1 MMKNNHASRLNR
13 SWKPIVSLTCGTLL
27 CVLSLSARNNKS
39 VSVKIFAQK
48 VVDDALA
55 AHPEIAALELS
66 ATPPNK
72 TACVTIASSDPKE
85 IGEKCDKE
93 VVTAMK
99 TNSPFVERET
109 EEGKKIFAITVP
121 IHDPSGN
128 VIGTV
133 GLDFPRNSDSEQAK
147 VSERAKQIAAELEA
161 KLKSIEKMFES
172 VK

>member
-1 MMKNNHASRLNR
+1 MMKNNHAFCLNR
-13 SWKPIVSLTCGTLL
+13 SWKPLVSLTCGTLL
-27 CVLSLSARNNKS
+27 CMLSLSARNNKS

-48 VVDDALA
+48 VVDDTLA
-55 AHPEIAALELS
+55 AHPEIGGLELS

-72 TACVTIASSDPKE
+72 TGCVTIASSDPKE

-109 EEGKKIFAITVP
+109 EDGKKIFAVTVP

-128 VIGTV
+128 VIGTA